1 MVINPRD
8 NVEIRNDGHKYA
20 LRDIAEG
27 EDVIKYGMP
36 IGHATRAIARGEH
49 VHVHNVR
56 TNLGEVL
63 EYRYEPDEAAIAGF
77 DVAASAERPP
87 NRSVPTFRGF
97 RHPDGRVGIRN
108 DIWVVPLVGCVN
120 RLAERLAQSCGGV
133 ALTHP
138 YGCSQMGKDHETT
151 ANMLAQLCLHPNAG
165 GVLVVSLGCEN
176 NTLES
181 FAARLGYDPATFDIE
196 KGSFQPCSPSPVPL
210 SPPPQHPLPEGS
222 GSRG

>member
-63 EYRYEPDEAAIAGF
+63 EYRYLDGWSWQAI
-77 DVAASAERPP
+77 
-87 NRSVPTFRGF
+87 
-97 RHPDGRVGIRN
+97 
-108 DIWVVPLVGCVN
+108 
-120 RLAERLAQSCGGV
+120 
-133 ALTHP
+133 
-138 YGCSQMGKDHETT
+138 
-151 ANMLAQLCLHPNAG
+151 
-165 GVLVVSLGCEN
+165 
-176 NTLES
+176 
-181 FAARLGYDPATFDIE
+181 AARLCFSRDWVMKLHARAIE
-196 KGSFQPCSPSPVPL
+196 AVEAVGEVSV
-210 SPPPQHPLPEGS
+210 
-222 GSRG
+222 